1 MSDIIPGTTFV
12 NGQQVNA
19 SDLNDLVNNAV
30 IASSIIDHSH
40 LKSSSITDSIF
51 GFPVIATASI
61 SDDDYVLV
69 WSATDSAFRR
79 IKKGDLAS
87 IITTGLTAGNTTIDA
102 TTGNITLAGGN
113 YSQTLGSFSYSNG
126 SGDYFALTGDSVL
139 VGPGMNFLFPTESTA
154 GSASVTN
161 SIALAKDL
169 TQSVLKVYSPDATAQ
184 VSLDVYG
191 GIRGIGKN
199 NSDSASLT
207 LSAKKSDSTLRTWY
221 TQSMPTE
228 SKLWI
233 TPDAQNTNTSGNPA
247 VQLGSSGQAID
258 LNVFGNINLN
268 GSSITSGGGGG
279 GGGGGTTTGPSAFA
293 LSGTTLTMTS
303 NGTGT
308 ANFSTNGPTLT
319 ITSA

>member
-1 MSDIIPGTTFV
+1 MSDIVPGTTFV

-19 SDLNDLVNNAV
+19 SDLNNLITNAV
-30 IASSIIDHSH
+30 IDSAVIDHSH
-40 LKSSSITDSIF
+40 LKNTAITDSIF
-51 GFPVIATASI
+51 GFPVIATADI

-79 IKKGDLAS
+79 VKKSDFAS
-87 IITTGLTAGNTTIDA
+87 QASGLTAGTTIIDPA
-102 TTGNITLAGGN
+102 TGNITLAGGN

-126 SGDYFALTGDSVL
+126 SGNYFAIQNDATYF
-139 VGPGMNFLFPTESTA
+139 GPGMHILFPTESTA
-154 GSASVTN
+154 GAVSVTN
-161 SIALAKDL
+161 SVAITKD
-169 TQSVLKVYSPDATAQ
+169 SAGANLKVYSADATAS
-184 VSLDVYG
+184 VNLDVYG

-199 NSDSASLT
+199 NNNNGALT
-207 LSAKKSDSTLRTWY
+207 LSGKKSDGTLRSWY
-221 TQSMPTE
+221 AQSVSDE
-228 SKLWI
+228 SRLWI
-233 TPDAQNTNTSGNPA
+233 TPEGINTATSGNP
-247 VQLGSSGQAID
+247 QIQMGSSGQSID

-279 GGGGGTTTGPSAFA
+279 GTPSGPSAFA

-308 ANFSTNGPTLT
+308 ANFATNGPNLT